1 MAPPTSM
8 PANGGQLV
16 FEPSETLVFDL
27 TTDKTAPTILTARN
41 ACKYSGFRFIW
52 KGCCRDTRTVLPRC
66 MGI

>member
-27 TTDKTAPTILTARN
+27 TTDKTAPTTLTARN
-41 ACKYSGFRFIW
+41 ACKYLGLSVHLER
-52 KGCCRDTRTVLPRC
+52 LL
-66 MGI
+66 